1 MAGGFGQIW
10 GPSTAGLLNDK
21 VGFNMTFDVIAL
33 LLIGHVII
41 YMLVCDGFRS
51 VGRSMK
57 ATWLRCRKSSGDV
70 NSPSSPS
77 RQLLQETDEDEESI
91 TKDGKEYDNGVNG
104 SYASTD
110 TSFNNN
116 GPSFTINTD

>member
-1 MAGGFGQIW
+1 
-10 GPSTAGLLNDK
+10 
-21 VGFNMTFDVIAL
+21 MTFDIIAL
-33 LLIGHVII
+33 LLLGHVVI
-41 YMLVCDGFRS
+41 YMIVCDGFRS

-57 ATWLRCRKSSGDV
+57 ATALRCRKSSGDV

-77 RQLLQETDEDEESI
+77 RKLLDETTDEDEESI
-91 TKDGKEYDNGVNG
+91 TKNEKSYDNGVNG

-116 GPSFTINTD
+116 GPSFTINND